1 MPPLNGQSNDVN
13 TPAVT
18 GDNTASGPGVFG
30 DSGSGPGVSGHSIT
44 AAAVAGESDRG
55 SGVSALGH
63 GTAPALESVNDNA
76 TADAGP
82 GLRARSAAA
91 GVIGESTTWMGVFGL
106 TQSSTGGNGVMGQ
119 AVGTGA
125 GVFGESTD
133 GIGVFGQTSSLTTSA
148 AGVRGVA
155 TNTDGVGPAVIGEN
169 QGSGPG
175 VLGTAIHDAGVT
187 GFHGDP
193 RLQETTVA
201 NEGAKAG
208 VFGASD
214 VGAGVLGYARSPDS
228 AGVVAFGGILAS
240 AINHRLAGEFF
251 GDVEVHGDIFLP
263 GADCAEQFDL
273 DDDEEVEAGDVV
285 VISLAGGLRR
295 STVSYDKAVAGVVSG
310 AGTFRPAIVLDGR
323 GNASRRRP
331 IALVGKVFCKVDAR
345 YGAVNI
351 GDMLTSSDTPG
362 HAMLAADP
370 AHAFGSVLGKAL
382 GRLSEGTGLVPVLVC
397 LQ

>member
-1 MPPLNGQSNDVN
+1 MPPLKGQSNDVN

-18 GDNTASGPGVFG
+18 GDNTASGLGVFG
-30 DSGSGPGVSGHSIT
+30 DSGSGTGVSGHSIT

-91 GVIGESTTWMGVFGL
+91 GIIGESTTWMGVFGL

-125 GVFGESTD
+125 GVFGESSD
-133 GIGVFGQTSSLTTSA
+133 GIGVLGQTSGPNTSA

-155 TNTDGVGPAVIGEN
+155 TNTDGACAAVVGEN
-169 QGSGPG
+169 QGLGPG
-175 VLGTAIHDAGVT
+175 VLGTAGRDAGVT

-193 RLQETTVA
+193 RLQETTVGS
-201 NEGAKAG
+201 EGAKAG

-214 VGAGVLGYARSPDS
+214 VGAGLLGYARSQS
-228 AGVVAFGGILAS
+228 AAGVVAFGGITAS
-240 AINHRLAGEFF
+240 AMGRPFAGEFF
-251 GDVEVHGDIFLP
+251 GNVQVHGDVFLA
-263 GADCAEQFDL
+263 GQDCAEQFDL
-273 DDDEEVEAGDVV
+273 AGEEEAEAGDVV
-285 VISLAGGLRR
+285 VISPSGGIRR
-295 STVSYDKAVAGVVSG
+295 SVLPYDRAVAGVVSG
-310 AGTFRPAIVLDGR
+310 AGSFRPGIMLGGDRRA
-323 GNASRRRP
+323 ARRRP

-345 YGAVNI
+345 SGAVRV
-351 GDMLTSSDTPG
+351 GDLLTSSGTPG
-362 HAMLAADP
+362 HAMVASDQAR
-370 AHAFGSVLGKAL
+370 AFGAVLGKAL
-382 GRLSEGTGLVPVLVC
+382 GSLHGEVGLLPILVC